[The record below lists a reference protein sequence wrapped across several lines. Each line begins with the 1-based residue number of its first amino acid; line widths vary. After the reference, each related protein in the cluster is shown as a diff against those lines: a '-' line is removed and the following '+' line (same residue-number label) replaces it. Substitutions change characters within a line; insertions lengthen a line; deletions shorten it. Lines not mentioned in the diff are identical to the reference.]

1 MLLLATLTALA
12 LPQSTDTT
20 VAAQRG
26 ARLSVNNYGGEVR
39 IRTWNESR
47 VRIRADHSSRD
58 RIDVSAGPSVISV
71 ESSGRM
77 GPSHMVEYEITVPA
91 WMAVSVE
98 GVYVDIDIAGVQ
110 ADVSTETVEG
120 DVVLQGGNGSI
131 DLTSV
136 EGSITV
142 TGARGRIRANSIESD
157 VRLTNV
163 NGEITA
169 ETVDGDIIID
179 GAESSAVEASSTDG
193 DILYIGTIKDGGRY
207 ALITHD
213 GDVSIAVPE
222 GTNATFTVATFDG
235 SVDASFPMSVNPG
248 QVDRKRRYSFKLGS
262 GSARVELESFDG
274 DLLLR
279 RPGELRAPRDSD
291 HEESM
296 KHKPRDH
303 YADY

>member
-26 ARLSVNNYGGEVR
+26 ARLTVNNYGGEVR
-39 IRTWNESR
+39 IRGWNESR
-47 VRIRADHSSRD
+47 VRIRAEHSSRD
-58 RIDVSAGPSVISV
+58 QIEISAGPSVISV
-71 ESSGRM
+71 ESSGRR
-77 GPSHMVEYEITVPA
+77 GPSHLVEYDISVPT

-98 GVYVDIDIAGVQ
+98 GVYLDIDIAGVQ
-110 ADVSTETVEG
+110 ANVSAETVEG

-136 EGSITV
+136 EGAITV
-142 TGARGRIRANSIESD
+142 TGARGRIRANSVDGD

-163 NGEITA
+163 SGEITA
-169 ETVDGDIIID
+169 EGVDGDIIID